1 MRETSYTFIP
11 VKVFFEE
18 NGGVGNLLR
27 YISKRLLYMLMS
39 LFLIVTVTFFLMRA
53 APGGP
58 FSSEKQV
65 PPEIEKN
72 LNEYYGLDR
81 PWYIQYFDYLVSIAK
96 WDFGPSFK
104 YKGQTVNDLINEGF
118 PVSFFLGMESLL
130 IAISIGVLLGIIA
143 ALNHNKWQD
152 YAAMVFAVLGIS
164 VPSFIMA
171 SILQYFLAIKLGWF
185 PVARWES
192 LQHTVLPALA
202 LAAMPMAFIAR
213 LTRSSMLEV
222 LGNDYIRTAKAK
234 GLSQGQITVKH
245 AIRNAILPV
254 VTYLGPLSAQIL
266 TGSFVIEK
274 IFGIPGLGSHFV
286 TSITNRD
293 YTTIMGV
300 TVFYSILLLLSV
312 LLVDIAYGFIDPRIK
327 LAGGKKGE

>member
-1 MRETSYTFIP
+1 ME
-11 VKVFFEE
+11 VLCVLK
-18 NGGVGNLLR
+18 
-27 YISKRLLYMLMS
+27 YIGKRLLYMFLS
-39 LFLIVTVTFFLMRA
+39 LFLIITATFFLMRS

-58 FSSEKQV
+58 FTSEKQL

-72 LNEYYGLDR
+72 LNAYYGLDQ
-81 PWYIQYFDYLVSIAK
+81 PWYMQYLDYLTAIAK

-104 YKGQTVNDLINEGF
+104 YKGQTVNDLINNGF
-118 PVSFFLGMESLL
+118 PVSFTLGME
-130 IAISIGVLLGIIA
+130 AIFLALAFGVLLGVIA

-152 YAAMVFAVLGIS
+152 YTAMIIAVLGIS

-171 SILQYFLAIKLGWF
+171 TVLQYFLAMKLGIF

-192 LQHTVLPALA
+192 WAHTFLPALA
-202 LAAMPMAFIAR
+202 LASMPMAFIAR

-222 LGNDYIRTAKAK
+222 MSNDYIKTAKAK
-234 GLSQGQITVKH
+234 GLSKPTITVKH
-245 AIRNAILPV
+245 AVRNAMLPV
-254 VTYLGPLSAQIL
+254 VSYLGPLAAGVL

-286 TSITNRD
+286 TSISNRD

-300 TVFYSILLLLSV
+300 TVFYSILLLV
-312 LLVDIAYGFIDPRIK
+312 CILLVDIAYGLIDPRIK
-327 LAGGKKGE
+327 LTGGKKGE